1 MDIQRFFVNKAS
13 TVTPSYRKS
22 SIMPPGAYL
31 FPTHLKGGL
40 FERGGLFNLA
50 KMMVS
55 VLLRELEYKVEKF

>member
-1 MDIQRFFVNKAS
+1 M
-13 TVTPSYRKS
+13 TPSYRKS
-22 SIMPPGAYL
+22 SIMPLRGAYL